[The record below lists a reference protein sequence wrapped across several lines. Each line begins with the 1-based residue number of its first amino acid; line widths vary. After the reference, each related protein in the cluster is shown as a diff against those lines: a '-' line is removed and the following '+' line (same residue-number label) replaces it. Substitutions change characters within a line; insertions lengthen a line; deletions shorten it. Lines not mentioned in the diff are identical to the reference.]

1 MKALA
6 AAGLPRLFI
15 PSPADFHQIAAMPA
29 VGLGKVD
36 LEAIDRIAR
45 QITSERATVR

>member
-1 MKALA
+1 
-6 AAGLPRLFI
+6 
-15 PSPADFHQIAAMPA
+15 MPA

-45 QITSERATVR
+45 QVASERATVR